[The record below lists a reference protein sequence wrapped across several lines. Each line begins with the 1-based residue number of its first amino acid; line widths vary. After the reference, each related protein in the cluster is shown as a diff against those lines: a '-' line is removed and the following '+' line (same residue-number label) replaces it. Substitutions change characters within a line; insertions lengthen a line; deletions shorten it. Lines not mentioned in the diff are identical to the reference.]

1 MRRGFLYIVAIM
13 HWFSRKVLTWRLS
26 NTESQPTMRS
36 LKPITQLVPGSRSA
50 SINTFTRFVRAF
62 LRNDLL
68 EGSNLSVRY
77 SELCGLSVL
86 GATHGQLT
94 AALTVIVG
102 VKFAILQI
110 LAFYVNHN
118 FVQNLAIDA
127 EHLFTLCRAGSTCS

>member
-1 MRRGFLYIVAIM
+1 METIEHG
-13 HWFSRKVLTWRLS
+13 K
-26 NTESQPTMRS
+26 PTDNAFIEAYNS
-36 LKPITQLVPGSRSA
+36 IGSREPIA

-102 VKFAILQI
+102 VKFAIPQI

-118 FVQNLAIDA
+118 FVQNLAIDT